1 MEDVSIDPTAPVIDL
16 SYRNIDMFDIRA
28 ESKYTKALI
37 LSGNPL
43 SQILLQYFPNLKVLH
58 MDTMNLS
65 SFDQIQFPLDTK
77 ITHLIAR
84 NNNFKS
90 FIFSS
95 SCETLQ
101 LLDVSQNNFDFGAEE
116 SLNEAFPELLTLI
129 FTSSPQTRLNSLT
142 LFKKFFVDR
151 FYIEDAQNYAFQIA
165 EFKSAVKVKNLQFQ
179 IELFSASCSF
189 SVKKLHSEDQIKN
202 DKIII
207 SLFNINIGNSI
218 NQVYQEIVPLA
229 KILKEKYGFCTKP
242 TEDEISYPT
251 EVRNQLDM
259 EIFDKLKEIQSQTPQ
274 QLLKIITIEYQKQI
288 GIFVFDAVEFQD
300 FHTYQ
305 NKIQRQ
311 IKASRGITVRMQK
324 NGEQVEIISQSIGS
338 GLPQAN
344 VVQYS
349 GNRMHLHKQARSQ
362 NFENT
367 QPEQVPDLSSSQLQ
381 SMQQVQPDLSYQ
393 QFQQS
398 LTQQQQYSQQS
409 QLQYISSD
417 SLNFIV
423 YSQEHPSLFTDIHL
437 NGPVELVHY
446 YLTKMSYQQIMQEIS
461 LATQNLYSAANLQ
474 KLLKDAIITLNQER
488 RQLIQSES
496 STTVFLKLQTAPQI
510 VLKLSLQHV
519 LTSTNRAPLYLPEES
534 LDRFIIAF
542 IQNDSPFVLMHHNP
556 VRFVPK
562 LKKVQILGEN
572 GVILVRVYER
582 FKGKMV
588 ESKRN
593 CFLYLLY
600 KNNIIVKEQKSN
612 EFYLQK
618 RSEGLYK
625 VVIQILDQ
633 ENVTGIEMESD
644 TFFVR
649 KDGKVVINEAESEY
663 SED

>member
-43 SQILLQYFPNLKVLH
+43 SQILLQFFPNLKVLH

-65 SFDQIQFPLDTK
+65 SFDQIQFQLDTK

-116 SLNEAFPELLTLI
+116 SLNEAFPDLLTLI

-151 FYIEDAQNYAFQIA
+151 FYIEDAQNYAFSIA
-165 EFKSAVKVKNLQFQ
+165 EFKAAVKVKNLQFQ

-207 SLFNINIGNSI
+207 SLFNVNIGNSI

-259 EIFDKLKEIQSQTPQ
+259 EIFDKLKEIQSQTQ
-274 QLLKIITIEYQKQI
+274 QQFLKIITIEYQKQI
-288 GIFVFDAVEFQD
+288 GIFVFDTVEFQD

-324 NGEQVEIISQSIGS
+324 NGEQVEIISQSIGT

-398 LTQQQQYSQQS
+398 LTQSQQQQS
-409 QLQYISSD
+409 QLQQISRD

-423 YSQEHPSLFTDIHL
+423 YSQEHPTLFTDIHL
-437 NGPVELVHY
+437 NGPVDLVHY
-446 YLTKMSYQQIMQEIS
+446 YLTKMSYQQIMSEIS

-534 LDRFIIAF
+534 LDRFIIAL
-542 IQNDSPFVLMHHNP
+542 IQSDSPFVLMHHNP

-572 GVILVRVYER
+572 GVILVRVFER

-600 KNNIIVKEQKSN
+600 KNNIIVKEQRNN

-625 VVIQILDQ
+625 VVVQILDQ